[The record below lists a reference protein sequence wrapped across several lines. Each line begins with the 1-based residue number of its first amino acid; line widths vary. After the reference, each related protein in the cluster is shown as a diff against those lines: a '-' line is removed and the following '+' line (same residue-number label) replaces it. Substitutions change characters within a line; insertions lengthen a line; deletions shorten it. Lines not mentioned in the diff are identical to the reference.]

1 MTLPGLDRRRVL
13 VTGAGHGIGRATGMR
28 FARERSLVSLL
39 DVDEDAVAA
48 AAREADA
55 GGSSAQPLVADVRD
69 EASVAEAVAAA
80 EQRWGGL
87 DVVVA
92 NAAIEPR
99 EDNRADRLDLAVW
112 AQVIETNLTGTFL
125 VCKHGLRALLRSDC
139 PNRSVVLTVSPTGVR
154 GNAPGQDAY
163 SASKAGVIGL
173 VRVLASDYAQ
183 DGIRVNGVMP
193 GFTDTRANAYI
204 FEDEALLEETLRLVP
219 LGRVGRPDDVAA
231 MMAWVA
237 SDEATYATG
246 AIFTVDGGLTAA

>member
-1 MTLPGLDRRRVL
+1 MTLRGLKRRRVL
-13 VTGAGHGIGRATGMR
+13 VTGAGHGIGRATALR
-28 FARERSLVSLL
+28 FAREGSLVSLL
-39 DVDEDAVAA
+39 DVDENAVATA
-48 AAREADA
+48 AAEVEA
-55 GGSSAQPLVADVRD
+55 GGNAAQPLVADVRD
-69 EASVAEAVAAA
+69 EASVAKAVTAAA
-80 EQRWGGL
+80 QRWGGL

-112 AQVIETNLTGTFL
+112 ARVMETNLTGTFL
-125 VCKHGLRALLRSDC
+125 VCKHGLRALLRSDS
-139 PNRSVVLTVSPTGVR
+139 PNRAVVITVSPTGVR

-173 VRVLASDYAQ
+173 MRVLASDYAPE
-183 DGIRVNGVMP
+183 GIRVNGVMP

-219 LGRVGRPDDVAA
+219 LGRVGTPDDVAA

-246 AIFTVDGGLTAA
+246 AIFTVDGGMTAA